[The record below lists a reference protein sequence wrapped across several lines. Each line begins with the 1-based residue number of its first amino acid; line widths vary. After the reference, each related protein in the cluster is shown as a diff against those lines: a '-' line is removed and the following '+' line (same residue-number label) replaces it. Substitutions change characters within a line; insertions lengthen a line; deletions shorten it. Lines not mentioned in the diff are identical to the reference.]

1 MGGCRPKGVIT
12 VFLSLVSVLF
22 LSLICTMAESA
33 RVQGAR
39 VKAEAVLNMGLF
51 SVFGEYEKKL
61 LDQYDIL
68 FLDGAYGSGTY
79 HTDKVRLRMEE
90 FMSYN
95 INPNKG
101 LSGSRFDPLKMQLE
115 ESNITGIVLATDE
128 EGEPFYQQ
136 AVTFMKD
143 NLGTEILNKLKK
155 ESDQAK
161 EQEEAQKLY
170 EESDKNNVKQLE
182 DLKKQE
188 AERIEQEKERIE
200 QEAENKSG
208 DMDSKLPGTTEEE
221 SVSEEVPVSGEVT
234 TLEGASTPEEVSPP
248 VENPLEIIKKVK
260 EMGIL
265 ALVLKDPDALSQK
278 ALDLSSVPSGRSLE
292 KGSLPI
298 IKEEGG
304 VSGSVLFQE
313 YLLEHFPHMTSQK
326 EKGALDYQLEYI
338 LCGKGSD
345 QENLKGVV
353 NRLLLLREGSN
364 FLYALSNQDMQAQA
378 GALAAAIVGILAV
391 PGLVTVTKMALLL
404 AWAYGESL
412 LDVRTL
418 LSGGKIALEKTADTW
433 KLSLENLGRIT
444 ELLQEDG
451 NSDQKGLTY
460 PEYLRM
466 LLFTGKK
473 AKYPMRGL
481 DLIEANLRMEDSTKN
496 FRADACMDQVKV
508 NTKWTVQPLFMKVSG
523 AFLGIGGE
531 TGKFEVEGNFSY

>member
-1 MGGCRPKGVIT
+1 MGGGRPKGAIT

-33 RVQGAR
+33 RVQGTR

-61 LDQYDIL
+61 LEQYDLL

-79 HTDKVRLRMEE
+79 HRDKVRLRLEE

-95 INPNKG
+95 VNPGKG
-101 LSGSRFDPLKMQLE
+101 FSGSAFDPLKIQLE
-115 ESNITGIVLATDE
+115 DCMIEGIALATDE
-128 EGEPFYQQ
+128 KGEPFYQQ

-143 NLGTEILNKLKK
+143 NLSTEILNKLKK
-155 ESDQAK
+155 DSNHAK
-161 EQEEAQKLY
+161 EQEEDQNLY

-188 AERIEQEKERIE
+188 EERIEQEKNRIE
-200 QEAENKSG
+200 QEKQEAEKNG
-208 DMDSKLPGTTEEE
+208 GETNQDLPA
-221 SVSEEVPVSGEVT
+221 V
-234 TLEGASTPEEVSPP
+234 PEEIQPP
-248 VENPLEIIKKVK
+248 AENPLEIIKKVK
-260 EMGIL
+260 NMGIL
-265 ALVLKDPDALSQK
+265 VLVAKDPDALSQK
-278 ALDLSSVPSGRSLE
+278 ALELSALPSGRSLE
-292 KGSLPI
+292 KGNLPI
-298 IKEEGG
+298 IKEQGG
-304 VSGSVLFQE
+304 LSGNVLFQE
-313 YLLEHFPHMTSQK
+313 YLLEHFSYMTLQK
-326 EKGALDYQLEYI
+326 KEGALDYQLEYI

-364 FLYALSNQDMQAQA
+364 FVYALSNQEMQAQA
-378 GALAAAIVGILAV
+378 GALAAAIVGVLAV

-404 AWAYGESL
+404 AWSYGESL

-451 NSDQKGLTY
+451 DSDQKGLTY

-473 AKYPMRGL
+473 AQYPMRGL
-481 DLIEANLRMEDSTKN
+481 DLIEANLKMQDSTKN
-496 FRADACMDQVKV
+496 FRADTCLDQVKV
-508 NTKWTVQPLFMKVSG
+508 STKWTFQPLFMKVSG
-523 AFLGIGGE
+523 AFLGIGGDNGE
-531 TGKFEVEGNFSY
+531 LEAEGIFSY

>member
-1 MGGCRPKGVIT
+1 MGCHRPKGAIT

-22 LSLICTMAESA
+22 LSLICTLAESA
-33 RVQGAR
+33 RTQGAR

-61 LDQYDIL
+61 LKQYDVL
-68 FLDGAYGSGTY
+68 FLDGAYGSGAY
-79 HTDKVRLRMEE
+79 HTDKVRLRMED

-95 INPNKG
+95 INPGKG
-101 LSGSRFDPLKMQLE
+101 FSGSTFDPLKLQLE
-115 ESNITGIVLATDE
+115 ESDIKGIVLATDE
-128 EGEPFYQQ
+128 KGEPFYQQ

-143 NLGTEILNKLKK
+143 NLGTEILNKLKTD
-155 ESDQAK
+155 SDKAK

-170 EESDKNNVKQLE
+170 EKSDENNVKQLE

-188 AERIEQEKERIE
+188 EERIEQEK
-200 QEAENKSG
+200 QEAENNSS
-208 DMDSKLPGTTEEE
+208 DAQTDAEMPG
-221 SVSEEVPVSGEVT
+221 
-234 TLEGASTPEEVSPP
+234 TPEEVPAP

-265 ALVLKDPDALSQK
+265 ALVLKDPDSLSQK
-278 ALDLSSVPSGRSLE
+278 AVDLSSVPSGRSLE
-292 KGSLPI
+292 KGNLPI
-298 IKEEGG
+298 IKEQ
-304 VSGSVLFQE
+304 SGLSGDVLFQE
-313 YLLEHFPHMTSQK
+313 YLLEHFSYMTDQK
-326 EKGALDYQLEYI
+326 KKGALDYQLEYI

-364 FLYALSNQDMQAQA
+364 FLYALSNQEMQAQA
-378 GALAAAIVGILAV
+378 GALAAAIVGVLAV

-418 LSGGKIALEKTADTW
+418 LSGGKVALEKTADTW

-473 AKYPMRGL
+473 VQYPMRGL

-496 FRADACMDQVKV
+496 FRADACMDQIQV
-508 NTKWTVQPLFMKVSG
+508 NTKWIIPPLFMKVSG
-523 AFLGIGGE
+523 AFMGVGGE
-531 TGKFEVEGNFSY
+531 SGKYEAEGSFSY

>member
-95 INPNKG
+95 INPDKG

-128 EGEPFYQQ
+128 KGEPFYQQ

-188 AERIEQEKERIE
+188 AE
-200 QEAENKSG
+200 NKTG

-298 IKEEGG
+298 IREEGG

-313 YLLEHFPHMTSQK
+313 YLLEHFPHMRSQK

-473 AKYPMRGL
+473 AQYPMRGL

-531 TGKFEVEGNFSY
+531 TGKFEVEGNFSYE

>member
-39 VKAEAVLNMGLF
+39 VKAEAVFNMGLF

-95 INPNKG
+95 INPDKG

-128 EGEPFYQQ
+128 KGEPFYQQ

-170 EESDKNNVKQLE
+170 EESDKNNIKQLE

-221 SVSEEVPVSGEVT
+221 SVS
-234 TLEGASTPEEVSPP
+234 EEVSPP

-298 IKEEGG
+298 IREEGG

-473 AKYPMRGL
+473 AQYPMRGL

-523 AFLGIGGE
+523 AFLGIDGE